1 MQLPLSRSLP
11 LVDVCSPSMNAE
23 IRSQLVGIIER
34 HNAIIDLCS
43 DLTGQF
49 TVIVLMHFL
58 SAAFVL
64 CSTILD
70 IMLVSRQRRLKVFRC
85 FSVSCLLCFSAL
97 FAVLFLLFYF
107 IFFFFFCCLGFL
119 VCLLLVAIYKR
130 MNCWAAKKF
139 LMRLSHVF
147 RSDCVSGSAAAAA
160 AASV

>member
-1 MQLPLSRSLP
+1 MQLHSPQLPLSLCLSFSC

-23 IRSQLVGIIER
+23 IRRRLVGIIER

-70 IMLVSRQRRLKVFRC
+70 IMLVSRRRRLKVFRC
-85 FSVSCLLCFSAL
+85 FSVSCLLCLCFIRCS
-97 FAVLFLLFYF
+97 FFLLYSYF
-107 IFFFFFCCLGFL
+107 VFCLGFL

-130 MNCWAAKKF
+130 MNCCSAKSF
-139 LMRLSHVF
+139 
-147 RSDCVSGSAAAAA
+147 
-160 AASV
+160 

>member
-1 MQLPLSRSLP
+1 
-11 LVDVCSPSMNAE
+11 MNAE

-97 FAVLFLLFYF
+97 FAVLFYL
-107 IFFFFFCCLGFL
+107 FFFFFCCLGFL

-147 RSDCVSGSAAAAA
+147 RSDCVSGSAA
-160 AASV
+160 SV